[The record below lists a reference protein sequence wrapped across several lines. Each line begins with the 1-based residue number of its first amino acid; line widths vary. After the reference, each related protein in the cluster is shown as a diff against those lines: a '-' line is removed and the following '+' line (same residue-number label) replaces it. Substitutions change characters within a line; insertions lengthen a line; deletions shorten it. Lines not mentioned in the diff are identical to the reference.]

1 MKASDF
7 DKKFEAGGNILAH
20 LDVAQIRRPGD
31 ETRRLRLDLPAWMLA
46 ALDEEARRLGVTR
59 NSLITMWLAERMLKW
74 PGDERR

>member
-31 ETRRLRLDLPAWMLA
+31 ETRRIRLDLPAWMLA

-74 PGDERR
+74 HGDERR

>member
-46 ALDEEARRLGVTR
+46 ALAEKARRLGATR